1 MRSVGNRRSY
11 KQVCG
16 LAAALDVIGE
26 RWTMLI
32 VRDLALG
39 PRRYGELLEG
49 LPGIGEGLLAQR
61 LRHLEHEDLAR
72 RAFSPELGAVVYEL
86 TDDGRELWA
95 AMLPLTS
102 WGLRRVTFDDDDVRA
117 DWLAVAL
124 RARLDPAR
132 SVGINEQYVLCVD
145 EEPYTITSA
154 DGVVTVQRGDTE
166 EAAVRISLDLDTF
179 MAIGMGSLSVQEAR
193 HAGRTKIEGDKG
205 AAARYTALLRT

>member
-1 MRSVGNRRSY
+1 MGNRRSY

-26 RWTMLI
+26 RWTMLV

-61 LRHLEHEDLAR
+61 LRHLEHEDLVR
-72 RAFSPELGAVVYEL
+72 RTFSPEVGAVVYEL
-86 TDDGRELWA
+86 TDEGRELWG

-102 WGLRRVTFDDDDVRA
+102 WGLRRVTALDEDDDVRA

-145 EEPYTITSA
+145 EEPYTITAA
-154 DGVVTVQRGDTE
+154 DGVVTVQRG
-166 EAAVRISLDLDTF
+166 EASEATVRISLDLDTF
-179 MAIGMGSLSVQEAR
+179 MAIGMGTLSVQEAR
-193 HAGRTKIEGDKG
+193 DAGRTKVEGDRA

>member
-1 MRSVGNRRSY
+1 MGTRRSY

-16 LAAALDVIGE
+16 LAAALDVVGE

-32 VRDLALG
+32 IRDLALG

-61 LRHLEHEDLAR
+61 LRHLEQEDLAR
-72 RAFSPELGAVVYEL
+72 RTFSSELGAVVYEL
-86 TDDGRELWA
+86 TDEGRELWG

-102 WGLRRVTFDDDDVRA
+102 WGLRRVTALDEDDDVRA

-124 RARLDPAR
+124 RARLDPSR

-154 DGVVTVQRGDTE
+154 DGVVTVQRGDAA

-193 HAGRTKIEGDKG
+193 AAGRTKVEGDKG
-205 AAARYTALLRT
+205 AAGRYTALLRT